1 MAAHDLSELD
11 ILIADDHRQM
21 RELIATIVR
30 ALGVKKVRVCQ
41 NGQEALSE
49 LQLKPA
55 DIVITDWGMK
65 PMDGLELVKH
75 LRDDRTSPCPT
86 VDVIMITGFAERH
99 QVEAARDAGVTEF
112 LVKPVTTDSI
122 LKRIINVIENP
133 RPFVRTGNY
142 FGPDRRRRNGEFD
155 GEDRRNDDP
164 EFVGNPKRGVAMP
177 PKPDSGGEAA

>member
-11 ILIADDHRQM
+11 IVIADDHRQM

-30 ALGVKKVRVCQ
+30 ALGVKKVRICQ
-41 NGQEALSE
+41 NGEEALNE
-49 LQLKPA
+49 LRLKPA

-65 PMDGLELVKH
+65 PMDGLELVKR

-86 VDVIMITGFAERH
+86 IDVIMITGFAERH

-122 LKRIINVIENP
+122 LRRITNVIEHP
-133 RPFVRTGNY
+133 RPFVRTGDY
-142 FGPDRRRRNGEFD
+142 FGPDRRRRGVEFE
-155 GEDRRNDDP
+155 GEDRRRESPDY
-164 EFVGNPKRGVAMP
+164 VGNPKRGIVAP
-177 PKPDSGGEAA
+177 TKRGPGDEAA